1 MGLNVTIDDD
11 LARCVQ
17 AKVDAGEFNSPREVI
32 ENALRILA
40 SLDGTDELI
49 GGLAPE
55 KTRWLRTAWDEGIKS
70 GDAGPPDIEEI
81 KREARRRFETEK

>member
-11 LARCVQ
+11 LARYVQ
-17 AKVDAGEFNSPREVI
+17 AKVDAGQFSSPREVI

-40 SLDGTDELI
+40 SLEATDELI
-49 GGLAPE
+49 DNLTPE
-55 KTRWLRTAWDEGIKS
+55 KSRWLRTAWDEGIES

-81 KREARRRFETEK
+81 KREARRRFEAEK